1 MMPYFRSQPPA
12 PRLPEGFVLVM
23 EDQPADAPAVN
34 RFLQQCGAPVRRDN
48 TIARALQASA
58 WTVRLL
64 RNDQPV
70 GFVRV
75 TSDQAPN
82 AHLWDLGVV
91 PDEPQAQRLLAVLV
105 HAALSRL
112 RKELPGCSISLA
124 SPPQAIEVLETFD
137 FITDPNGIRAMGLD
151 L

>member
-34 RFLQQCGAPVRRDN
+34 RFLQQCGAPVRSDN

-64 RNDQPV
+64 RNDQLV
-70 GFVRV
+70 GFVR
-75 TSDQAPN
+75 
-82 AHLWDLGVV
+82 G
-91 PDEPQAQRLLAVLV
+91 
-105 HAALSRL
+105 
-112 RKELPGCSISLA
+112 
-124 SPPQAIEVLETFD
+124 
-137 FITDPNGIRAMGLD
+137 
-151 L
+151 

>member
-1 MMPYFRSQPPA
+1 M
-12 PRLPEGFVLVM
+12 
-23 EDQPADAPAVN
+23 
-34 RFLQQCGAPVRRDN
+34 
-48 TIARALQASA
+48 
-58 WTVRLL
+58 RLL
-64 RNDQPV
+64 RKDQLV

-75 TSDQAPN
+75 TSDQALN
-82 AHLWDLGVV
+82 ANLWDLGVV
-91 PDEPQAQRLLAVLV
+91 PDEPQAKRLLAVLV